1 MFNLHYAF
9 KSTCDQ
15 ESYNTAKEV
24 YESRKALPDSDPKK
38 MRNMKDWLEY
48 YQMLDTMP
56 LVHALDTCFSKFH
69 ELFNIDPILKLSLPS
84 IAYT

>member
-1 MFNLHYAF
+1 MNYAI

-15 ESYNTAKEV
+15 ESYDRAKAI

-56 LVHALDTCFSKFH
+56 LVYALGTCFSKFH
-69 ELFNIDPILKLSLPS
+69 ELFDIDPILKLSLPS

>member
-1 MFNLHYAF
+1 
-9 KSTCDQ
+9 
-15 ESYNTAKEV
+15 
-24 YESRKALPDSDPKK
+24 

-56 LVHALDTCFSKFH
+56 LVDALGTCFSKFH
-69 ELFNIDPILKLSLPS
+69 ELFDIDAILKLSLPS

>member
-1 MFNLHYAF
+1 
-9 KSTCDQ
+9 
-15 ESYNTAKEV
+15 
-24 YESRKALPDSDPKK
+24 

-69 ELFNIDPILKLSLPS
+69 ELFDIDPIVKLSLPS